1 RGRAGGGH
9 AAERAQRRAGRPG
22 RHRLRRSHR
31 GRPGTHPATDRGI
44 RQPAHAVRQAHRPLP
59 GRAAATQRAGR
70 TRVGRARGRPAG
82 FPGPGLDAAAAI
94 GRAGQGPCQRRRGA
108 RRRHRPRRA
117 WRHRHHGRM
126 RPAMLYAP
134 AARMASRRGRRT
146 VLEPAHRQP
155 RAGGAGPVGAG
166 LRAYPPVR
174 GSRMSAPGHSNPLP
188 LAGVRV
194 LDLSRVLAGPWCT
207 QTLADLGADVW
218 KIEAP
223 GRGDDTRSWTP
234 PDVGGE
240 STYFMCANRSKRSLA
255 VDLRHPAGRALVQ
268 RLAAQADVLVENYR
282 LGALA
287 KFGLDYDTLS
297 RAHPRLIYCSISG
310 YGRTGPRA
318 AEPGY
323 DFVIQAESG
332 LMSITGEPDG
342 APMKLGVAITDL
354 VTGMN
359 ATQAILAA
367 LLARHQS
374 GKGQLIDLAL
384 LDSAVSVL
392 ANVGAGYLAAGHTP
406 QRFGNGHPTV
416 VPYQIFATADG
427 AFALGVGNDTQ

>member
-1 RGRAGGGH
+1 
-9 AAERAQRRAGRPG
+9 
-22 RHRLRRSHR
+22 
-31 GRPGTHPATDRGI
+31 
-44 RQPAHAVRQAHRPLP
+44 
-59 GRAAATQRAGR
+59 
-70 TRVGRARGRPAG
+70 
-82 FPGPGLDAAAAI
+82 
-94 GRAGQGPCQRRRGA
+94 
-108 RRRHRPRRA
+108 
-117 WRHRHHGRM
+117 
-126 RPAMLYAP
+126 
-134 AARMASRRGRRT
+134 
-146 VLEPAHRQP
+146 
-155 RAGGAGPVGAG
+155 
-166 LRAYPPVR
+166 
-174 GSRMSAPGHSNPLP
+174 MSAPGHSNPLP

-392 ANVGAGYLAAGHTP
+392 ANVGAGYLAAGHAP

-427 AFALGVGNDTQ
+427 AFALGVGNDTQFAALCAALGQPQWTQDERYRTNRARALNRATLVPELQRILLTQSSAYWLARIRAAGIPAGPVRTVPQALDAPEIAARGLLADTADAVHGSLRLMRSPLHLRGTPPREPAAPPRLGEHTDAVLAQVLGASAADIQGWRDAGAVA